1 MNSKMNIKNTVTF
14 KIDGVE
20 FTGVIESIQGDE
32 VDVINI
38 MPAIDGDNAATLPLR
53 LITVSA

>member
-1 MNSKMNIKNTVTF
+1 MSIGNTVTF

-20 FTGVIESIQGDE
+20 FTGVIESIQDDE
-32 VDVINI
+32 IDVVNI
-38 MPAIDGDNAATLPLR
+38 VPAIDGDNAATLPVR